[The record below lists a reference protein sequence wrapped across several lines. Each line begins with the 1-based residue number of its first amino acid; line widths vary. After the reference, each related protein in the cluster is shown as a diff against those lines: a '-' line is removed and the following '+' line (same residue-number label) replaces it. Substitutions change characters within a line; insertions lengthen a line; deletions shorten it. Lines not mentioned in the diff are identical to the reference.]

1 MKNKKDGLR
10 YAVGRANLTGSFKT
24 VHNHRQEAQRFVD
37 ALRLNGQGVT
47 KWVNVTNKHVGLA
60 VSQWKDEGLSAAT
73 IKNYLAGVRALCRA
87 YGNDRIAP
95 DNAAFGVQNRVYI
108 DNRDKSVSER
118 QYANA
123 VAELECSGDA
133 LKERVAMMLRYQ
145 RTLGMR
151 MEESIKFNPIRDC
164 LGNQAHI
171 HVGTKGGR
179 PRWLK
184 MNGEQ
189 RDLIE
194 AARESGF
201 YNRVTDTI
209 IPKGRS
215 ERQWVNFVYK
225 SVAGVGLTKG
235 GNGTMHGLRHA
246 YAQDRFVTLTG
257 FDPPVKY
264 DSLPDYQAGAF
275 VKAGEDFGKLQDKAR
290 AIISE
295 ELGHSRMGIVS
306 QYLGSF
312 DK

>member
-10 YAVGRANLTGSFKT
+10 YAIGRANLTGSYKT
-24 VHNHRQEAQRFVD
+24 QHNHKQEASRFVD
-37 ALRLNGQGVT
+37 ALRSEGMGVS
-47 KWVNVTNKHVGLA
+47 KWTNITNKHVGLS
-60 VSQWKDEGLSAAT
+60 VSHWKDEGLSVAT
-73 IKNYLAGVRALCRA
+73 IKNYLSGVRALCRA
-87 YGNDRIAP
+87 YGNDHIAP
-95 DNAAFGVQNRVYI
+95 DNAAFGVHNRVYI

-123 VAELECSGDA
+123 VADLECSGDP
-133 LKERVAMMLRYQ
+133 LKGRVAMMLRFQ
-145 RTLGMR
+145 RVVGLR
-151 MEESIKFNPIRDC
+151 LEESMKFNPWRDD
-164 LGNQAHI
+164 LAGQAHV

-179 PRWLK
+179 PRWLSLDK
-184 MNGEQ
+184 DQ
-189 RDLIE
+189 RELIK

-201 YNRVTDTI
+201 YKGVTDSI
-209 IPKGRS
+209 IPTGWT
-215 ERQWVNFVYK
+215 ERQWVNYVYK
-225 SVAGVGLTKG
+225 AVAGVGLTKG

-264 DSLPDYQAGAF
+264 DSLPDYHAGAF
-275 VKAGEDFGKLQDKAR
+275 GKAGEDFGKLQDKAR